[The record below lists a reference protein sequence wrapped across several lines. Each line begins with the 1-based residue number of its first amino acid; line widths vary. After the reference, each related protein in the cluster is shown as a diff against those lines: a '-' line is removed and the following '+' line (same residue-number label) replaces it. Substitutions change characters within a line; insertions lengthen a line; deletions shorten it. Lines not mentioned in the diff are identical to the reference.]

1 VVLPGTAA
9 GGWSKN
15 LSSGQL
21 SGPAR
26 EPGAA
31 MAQALK
37 TGQPQGF
44 SRRRSLGKAVQL
56 PRDASEAQVQ
66 EAIEATYR
74 QLLGRVPFAAER
86 LGDSESQFRNGQLT
100 VAEFVGVLAGS
111 ELFQQR
117 LSRMAPLRAANAA
130 HLALLGR
137 AAQPQEAS
145 RFLAARTSS
154 GQLGAVEQLLNSPE
168 YASRFGQDTVPY
180 LGGMATADGLPL
192 STVNRTAALYA
203 GNAGLTPPPRATV

>member
-1 VVLPGTAA
+1 
-9 GGWSKN
+9 
-15 LSSGQL
+15 
-21 SGPAR
+21 
-26 EPGAA
+26 

-86 LGDSESQFRNGQLT
+86 LGDSESQFRNGQLS
-100 VAEFVGVLAGS
+100 VAEFVGVVAGS